1 MMKEYVDVLKQIFD
15 PVAIFMKD
23 EEFIVVVKD
32 EIDVNSK
39 IKELYRLID
48 DELSLMLLT
57 KLEYERLV
65 NKDLGEKIF

>member
-1 MMKEYVDVLKQIFD
+1 MMKEYVDILKKIFD

-39 IKELYRLID
+39 VKELYEMID

-57 KLEYERLV
+57 KVEYEKLE
-65 NKDLGEKIF
+65 NKDLGEKII

>member
-57 KLEYERLV
+57 KLEYERLE

>member
-1 MMKEYVDVLKQIFD
+1 MKEYVDVLKQIFD

-57 KLEYERLV
+57 KLEYERLE